1 MHIYLYKEYITHNRN
16 AIIGEI
22 TELQSS
28 EETQIVVLPLVI
40 TVPQGGQIA
49 IILWNWNHWRWETKW
64 NWNHWRWETKG
75 ETQLYENAQGN
86 LSVKDSSAETS

>member
-49 IILWNWNHWRWETKW
+49 IILWNWNHWRWETK
-64 NWNHWRWETKG
+64 G